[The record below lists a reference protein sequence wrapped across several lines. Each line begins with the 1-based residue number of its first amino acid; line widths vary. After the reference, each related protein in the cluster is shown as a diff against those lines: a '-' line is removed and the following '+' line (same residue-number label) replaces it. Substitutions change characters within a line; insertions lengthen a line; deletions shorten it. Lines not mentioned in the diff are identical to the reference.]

1 MEIIINPEA
10 ERLMAEIKNLK
21 EKLLALIEERD
32 ELIYHICP
40 MIEAKY
46 AEFIGT
52 LELDALDMENK
63 VREIKRKIEIVRA
76 ERSKG
81 NSVTMEQ
88 VEAQVEDEL
97 KSYIVALKMAQQQN
111 EEEKKRLSGDF
122 LSDNEAKELKEI
134 YRNIAKQL
142 HPDLNENLTDEE
154 KELFFKA
161 AEAYKSGDIM
171 LMRMLDTATKNIDA
185 AAADESTMEKLKN
198 QRDKL
203 KLNTQTISALINDIK
218 SDYPYNMRETI
229 SNRDRVI
236 EIREKLQKVIE
247 DYKAVYKEYEE
258 EYAVLF
264 S

>member
-10 ERLMAEIKNLK
+10 EKLMAEIKNLK

-46 AEFIGT
+46 AELIGS
-52 LELDALDMENK
+52 LELEALNLENN

-81 NSVTMEQ
+81 NSISTEQ
-88 VEAQVEDEL
+88 VEAMVEDEL

-111 EEEKKRLSGDF
+111 EEAKKRLAGDF
-122 LSDNEAKELKEI
+122 LSENETKELKEI

-142 HPDLNENLTDEE
+142 HPDLNENLTDEQR
-154 KELFFKA
+154 ELFFKA

-171 LMRMLDTATKNIDA
+171 LMRMLDAATKSIDVD
-185 AAADESTMEKLKN
+185 AADESTMEKLKN
-198 QRDKL
+198 QRERL
-203 KLNTQTISALINDIK
+203 KLNVQTVAALIDDIK
-218 SDYPYNMRETI
+218 SDFPCNMRETI
-229 SNRDRVI
+229 NNRDRVN
-236 EIREKLQKVIE
+236 EIRKKLQRATE
-247 DYKAVYKEYEE
+247 DYKAVYKEYED
-258 EYAVLF
+258 EYAALF
-264 S
+264 E